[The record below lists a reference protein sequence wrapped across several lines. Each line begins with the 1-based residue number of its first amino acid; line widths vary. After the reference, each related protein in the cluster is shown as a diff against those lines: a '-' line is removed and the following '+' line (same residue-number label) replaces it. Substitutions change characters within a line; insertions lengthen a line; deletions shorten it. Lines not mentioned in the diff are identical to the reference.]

1 MNLNEYDG
9 TQQRSIKFFRD
20 LQLKHP
26 PMDAPRKHVLQCQN
40 SLTRAMRWSMKA
52 SGMKQLALA
61 AYLGINQSY
70 LSKLINLKHN
80 ESGEL
85 PEWFV
90 LAFCCATGSCLLE
103 QVIERVQEEAEAE
116 CEKTLA
122 RRMAAQLPVAPV
134 REWRNAA

>member
-1 MNLNEYDG
+1 MNPNEYGG

-20 LQLKHP
+20 LQVLHP
-26 PMDAPRKHVLQCQN
+26 PMDAPRKHVLQCHED
-40 SLTRAMRWSMKA
+40 LTRAMRWSMKA

-61 AYLGINQSY
+61 SYLGINQSY

-90 LAFCCATGSCLLE
+90 LAFCCATGSRLLE
-103 QVIERVQEEAEAE
+103 QVIERIHEEAEDE
-116 CEKTLA
+116 CEKVLA
-122 RRMAAQLPVAPV
+122 RRMAAQLPVAPLRV
-134 REWRNAA
+134 AA